1 METATIAIIAG
12 AQLLLLTVVQEV
24 LKGRKDRRDA
34 ELKRTEKQE
43 DYARQDAV
51 AARVDA
57 AAKQAADAAKLLVE
71 AQTATIARTD
81 EVARLAAESDQ
92 QIRNQLQAIDEQ
104 GKQIHILVNSDM
116 TAART
121 NERDQVRLTLLALKR
136 VQALSLKLG
145 VAIAD
150 DELKAIEAAEQRI
163 VELDA
168 ILADRHAAQVAI
180 EAEAAAEKERPS

>member
-12 AQLLLLTVVQEV
+12 AQLLLLTVVQEI

-163 VELDA
+163 IELDA
-168 ILADRHAAQVAI
+168 ILADRHAAQMAV